1 MGTLSKIPV
10 ARFESDDDL
19 EDDTTTQQGVRSRV
33 GASSEGNVA
42 VRPITP
48 VMDARL
54 RSPVRT
60 PRAPSIFPAMPVTVP
75 PPARPPSLAA
85 EPASAPRTH
94 AHPPSSSRLSPLP
107 VLADETSEI
116 HLSDHLSVFA
126 EDDDIPDTLVDQDAP
141 SMRARLGLERLP
153 IVVDQNRL
161 AEMVRGRP
169 ANESARL
176 PSLTALA
183 ANERLRKTRR
193 YTLAWV
199 ALTAS
204 IAFAAFAA
212 GVAFHDARVVHALAS
227 ILQLSH
233 R

>member
-1 MGTLSKIPV
+1 
-10 ARFESDDDL
+10 
-19 EDDTTTQQGVRSRV
+19 
-33 GASSEGNVA
+33 
-42 VRPITP
+42 
-48 VMDARL
+48 MDALFRA
-54 RSPVRT
+54 PVRT
-60 PRAPSIFPAMPVTVP
+60 PRAPSIFPAVPVTVP
-75 PPARPPSLAA
+75 QLGRAPSLAA
-85 EPASAPRTH
+85 EPALAPRVQS
-94 AHPPSSSRLSPLP
+94 HPPSSSRLSPLP
-107 VLADETSEI
+107 VLADETSEL

-126 EDDDIPDTLVDQDAP
+126 EEDDIPDTLVDQDAP

-183 ANERLRKTRR
+183 ASERLRKTRR

-199 ALTAS
+199 ALTMS
-204 IAFAAFAA
+204 VAFMAFAA
-212 GVAFHDARVVHALAS
+212 GVAFHDARVVHALT
-227 ILQLSH
+227 QLLHSPD